1 MSHNIAKVSSI
12 FKTQKDVEKFL
23 ENFHSMLIVK
33 ESSNP
38 LFAYEINKIYHKV
51 NMLNSI
57 IYHSNARFQGW

>member
-1 MSHNIAKVSSI
+1 MSYNIAKVSSI

-57 IYHSNARFQGW
+57 IYHSNTRFQG